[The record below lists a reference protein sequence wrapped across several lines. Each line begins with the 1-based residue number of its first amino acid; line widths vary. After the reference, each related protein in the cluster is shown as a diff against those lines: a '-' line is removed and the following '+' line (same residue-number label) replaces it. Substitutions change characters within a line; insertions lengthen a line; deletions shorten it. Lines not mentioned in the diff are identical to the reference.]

1 MSDILINNI
10 GRIVSGDLQQPFVD
24 GDAVV
29 IRQGRIA
36 EVGYQGQM
44 STSDIEQVIDAG
56 GCMLWPGLIDSH
68 FHPVIGDFTPRQL
81 ALDYIDSCLHGG
93 VTSMIS
99 AGEVHIPGRP
109 KEATGLKAL
118 AILAAKT
125 FENARPA
132 GVKVLGG
139 GLILAPDMTEADFKE
154 MAAAGVTHLG
164 EIGLGSVNQ
173 WEQAAQMA
181 AWAHQYK
188 MKVMMHTGGAS
199 IPGSN
204 VIGAEAVLT
213 VKPDIASHLNGGPTA
228 LPLEEVERIIV
239 ESQAALE
246 VVQCGNVAV
255 IRDIVLMAQDHTAL
269 DRIIVGNDMPSG
281 TGVIPLGVLRTLSWI
296 SSLADLP
303 PEQAIAMATGNTAR
317 IYNFNRGRIV
327 VGLEADLVIADA
339 PLGSQA
345 DTALD
350 ALRIGDTPAVA
361 AVLIDGQVKVYI
373 SRNTP
378 PPKRK
383 VTIPWMIAGGH

>member
-1 MSDILINNI
+1 MNDILIKNI
-10 GRIVSGDLQQPFVD
+10 GRIVSGDLQQPFID
-24 GDAVV
+24 GDAVI

-36 EVGYQGQM
+36 EVDYQGQM
-44 STSDIEQVIDAG
+44 STGDIEQVIDAG

-81 ALDYIDSCLHGG
+81 TLDYIDSCLHGG

-109 KEATGLKAL
+109 KEAAGLKAL

-173 WEQAAQMA
+173 WEQAAQMVI
-181 AWAHQYK
+181 WAHQYN

-204 VIGAEAVLT
+204 VIGAEAVLK

-228 LPLEEVERIIV
+228 LSLEEVERIIV

-255 IRDIVLMAQDHTAL
+255 IRDIVLMAQDHAAL
-269 DRIIVGNDMPSG
+269 DRMIIGNDMPSG
-281 TGVIPLGVLRTLSWI
+281 TGVIPLGVLRTISWI

-317 IYNFNRGRIV
+317 IYNFNRGRIAT
-327 VGLEADLVIADA
+327 GLEADLVITDA

-345 DTALD
+345 DNALD

-378 PPKRK
+378 PTKRK
-383 VTIPWMIAGGH
+383 VTIPWMKGGGH

>member
-44 STSDIEQVIDAG
+44 STSDIELVIDAG

-109 KEATGLKAL
+109 KEAAGLKAL

-181 AWAHQYK
+181 AWAHQYE

-228 LPLEEVERIIV
+228 LPLEEIERIIV

-246 VVQCGNVAV
+246 VVQCGNVAI
-255 IRDIVLMAQDHTAL
+255 IRDIVLTAQDHAAL
-269 DRIIVGNDMPSG
+269 DRMIIGTDMPSG

-327 VGLEADLVIADA
+327 AGLEADLVIADA

-345 DTALD
+345 DNALD
-350 ALRIGDTPAVA
+350 TLRIGDTPAVA
-361 AVLIDGQVKVYI
+361 AVLIDGQVKVYL

-378 PPKRK
+378 PTKRK
-383 VTIPWMIAGGH
+383 VTIPWMNAGGH